1 MRPSLRALAR
11 EIGTSHQLLKH
22 YLDGLEEWQYEER
35 HRREEKQAEEIR
47 ARAKAENRPMTMREC
62 VAAILTPALLD
73 MIESIRRDAKR
84 GPLKSHQ
91 IEELKLFAKQFP
103 EAQQVLANS
112 RAMTKQEEK
121 EACASER
128 AAALT
133 SAALETVERIKP
145 DVERG
150 QVDWRDVERLKYF
163 ASKGYSG
170 AKEILE
176 KHPQMVRNATLEKTI
191 EVSQL
196 KIAAAS
202 RMLQQNSVDAS

>member
-1 MRPSLRALAR
+1 
-11 EIGTSHQLLKH
+11 
-22 YLDGLEEWQYEER
+22 LDGLEEWQYEER
-35 HRREEKQAEEIR
+35 HRRKEKQAEEIR
-47 ARAKAENRPMTMREC
+47 ARTKAENRPMTTREC
-62 VAAILTPALLD
+62 IAAFLTPVLLD
-73 MIESIRRDAKR
+73 RLESIRQAAKC

-91 IEELKLFAKQFP
+91 IGELKLFAKHFP
-103 EAQQVLANS
+103 EAQQILANS

-121 EACASER
+121 EADASKR
-128 AAALT
+128 AAAFT

-150 QVDWRDVERLKYF
+150 QVGWQDVERLKYF

-176 KHPQMVRNATLEKTI
+176 KHPQMVRNAILQKTI
-191 EVSQL
+191 AVSQL

-202 RMLQQNSVDAS
+202 RLLQQNSVDAS